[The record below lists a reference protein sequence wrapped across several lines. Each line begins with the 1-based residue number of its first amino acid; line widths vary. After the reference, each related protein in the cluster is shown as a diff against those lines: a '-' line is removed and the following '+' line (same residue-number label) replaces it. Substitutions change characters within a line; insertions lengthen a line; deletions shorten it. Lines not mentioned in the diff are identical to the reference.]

1 MHVTHIRCPAYENL
15 SLEQILSQLDKE
27 DPVWQ
32 HLPDNKEL
40 RKVPKQW
47 IVNVIATIKGDTF
60 INWVSQRIN
69 ERNAAVVKDRNLGIQ
84 MDPEVAAAFHNSTA
98 VSL

>member
-1 MHVTHIRCPAYENL
+1 
-15 SLEQILSQLDKE
+15 
-27 DPVWQ
+27 
-32 HLPDNKEL
+32 
-40 RKVPKQW
+40 
-47 IVNVIATIKGDTF
+47 VIATVTGESF

-69 ERNAAVVKDRNLGIQ
+69 ERNAAIVKDRNLGIQ